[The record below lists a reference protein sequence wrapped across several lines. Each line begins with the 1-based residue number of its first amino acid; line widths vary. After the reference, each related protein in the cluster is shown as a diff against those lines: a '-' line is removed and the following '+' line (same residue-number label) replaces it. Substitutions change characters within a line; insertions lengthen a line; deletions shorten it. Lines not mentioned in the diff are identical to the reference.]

1 MLVTFKSFRIFFAE
15 FMTNFSGKQH
25 GQPPQISVSQLQVLV
40 ELLASA
46 ASMLV
51 DNCLKPDLDGV
62 LSELL
67 VREQ

>member
-1 MLVTFKSFRIFFAE
+1 
-15 FMTNFSGKQH
+15 MTNFSGKQH